1 MKKKANDSH
10 SAYQN
15 LIQLLLKQS
24 RLLSI
29 QESCL
34 LWAFKGKSNLDA
46 KQIEQLQ
53 AIANRVNNLTA
64 IKSAKLNQA
73 GGTSH
78 E

>member
-1 MKKKANDSH
+1 MKRKGKNSDSV
-10 SAYQN
+10 YQN
-15 LIQLLLKQS
+15 LIQQLLQQS

-64 IKSAKLNQA
+64 IKSAQLNQA

>member
-1 MKKKANDSH
+1 MKSNGKNTNSV
-10 SAYQN
+10 YQC
-15 LIQLLLKQS
+15 LIKQLLQQS

-34 LWAFKGKSNLDA
+34 LWAFKGKTNLDA

-53 AIANRVNNLTA
+53 AIATRVNKVTA
-64 IKSAKLNQA
+64 IKSVQLNQS
-73 GGTSH
+73 GGESH